1 MQGLCAGYGEIQVL
15 WGIDV
20 MVRRGEITAL
30 IGSNGAGKTTLMRA
44 LSGLIPIDGPAII
57 SPKARTSPAIAP
69 QQILAHGIVHVP
81 EGRRLFGAMSV
92 EENLLMGAYA
102 RRAGR
107 AELKRDLDRVY
118 ATFPKLRERRK
129 QAAATLSGGEQQMC
143 AIGRGLMS
151 APLLLMIDELSL
163 GLSPLLVEQLVAAL
177 RALNAE
183 GMSILLVE
191 QDVTIAL
198 DLCHRAFVMDMG
210 RIVRTGSGSGA
221 VRRSDHPRCL
231 SRRASGMTFVQ
242 QNPSIHS
249 IQRGAMI
256 KTVEAPGSGYR
267 FMPGVSQYSC
277 GIAALAGHLPSS
289 ACGSQIRCR

>member
-1 MQGLCAGYGEIQVL
+1 MASSLILELKGLCAGYGEIQVL
-15 WGIDV
+15 WGIDLD
-20 MVRRGEITAL
+20 VRRGEITAL

-44 LSGLIPIDGPAII
+44 LSGLIPTTAGYYFSEGRDLTGDDA
-57 SPKARTSPAIAP
+57 AE
-69 QQILAHGIVHVP
+69 ILARGIVHVP

-102 RRAGR
+102 RRASR
-107 AELKRDLDRVY
+107 ADIRRDIDRVY
-118 ATFPKLRERRK
+118 ATFPKLRERRG

-183 GMSILLVE
+183 GTSILLVE
-191 QDVTIAL
+191 QDVTTAL

-210 RIVRTGSGSGA
+210 RIVRAGSGPELLA
-221 VRRSDHPRCL
+221 DPIVRDAYL
-231 SRRASGMTFVQ
+231 
-242 QNPSIHS
+242 
-249 IQRGAMI
+249 
-256 KTVEAPGSGYR
+256 
-267 FMPGVSQYSC
+267 GVLQE
-277 GIAALAGHLPSS
+277 
-289 ACGSQIRCR
+289 